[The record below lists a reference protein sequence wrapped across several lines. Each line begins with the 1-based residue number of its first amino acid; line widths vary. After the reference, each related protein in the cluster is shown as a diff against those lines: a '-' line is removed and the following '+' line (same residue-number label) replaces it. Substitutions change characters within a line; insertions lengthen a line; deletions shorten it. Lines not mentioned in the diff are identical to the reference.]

1 MVATSNNTEW
11 YRDVPEEIL
20 ETHQ

>member
-1 MVATSNNTEW
+1 
-11 YRDVPEEIL
+11 VPEEIL